1 MKIISNGIRELLLLF
16 LKNQIVF
23 QSWGCSNLSVSYDRI
38 RFFVN
43 ALKYKGFI
51 VIIDKGIDNMFE
63 VQFSGM
69 ETVKLDINSIISFID
84 VNIETG
90 NNYYNK
96 LLSRI
101 VNTEI

>member
-1 MKIISNGIRELLLLF
+1 
-16 LKNQIVF
+16 
-23 QSWGCSNLSVSYDRI
+23 
-38 RFFVN
+38 
-43 ALKYKGFI
+43 
-51 VIIDKGIDNMFE
+51 MFE

-96 LLSRI
+96 LLSLI